1 MDPTTTDEATVEER
15 RPSRLWFVR
24 LALVLVGAGV
34 RGNQAIVRSRWHL
47 PEEWTDATRAIYER
61 GEDAM
66 MDALQLSVPVAFGL
80 TVAFAVLAVIAFF
93 CDRPGAVLFDTLA
106 TLVCV
111 AWLCDAFMTLAVGF
125 T

>member
-1 MDPTTTDEATVEER
+1 MEPTRTDDATVEER

-34 RGNQAIVRSRWHL
+34 RANQAVVRSRWHL
-47 PEEWTDATRAIYER
+47 PEEWTDATHAIYRR
-61 GEDAM
+61 GESAY
-66 MDALQLSVPVAFGL
+66 MDALELSVPVALGL